1 MEEVGVAEVVEAE
14 EGAVAGR
21 TMEEEGLR
29 GVEGG
34 VEGRMEGGRGALRRS
49 VMGCEVEGAAGPE
62 DTFSR

>member
-34 VEGRMEGGRGALRRS
+34 VEGRMEGGREALRRS
-49 VMGCEVEGAAGPE
+49 VMGCEVEGAARPE
-62 DTFSR
+62 DAFSR